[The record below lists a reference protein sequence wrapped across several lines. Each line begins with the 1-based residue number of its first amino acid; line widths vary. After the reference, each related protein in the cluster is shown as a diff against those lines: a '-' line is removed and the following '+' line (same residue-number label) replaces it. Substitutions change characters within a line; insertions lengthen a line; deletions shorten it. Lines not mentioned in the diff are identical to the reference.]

1 MSEMVVR
8 VAERYKGVRAGT
20 FPAIKGF
27 IETSLIDWD
36 SYISAVIFLGGCNF
50 ACPFCH
56 NHELLTGTGPTIPF
70 ESIGDMLLAQKGWV
84 DGVVVTGGEPTS
96 NVGIVDLLEH
106 LKSLGLIVKLDTNGS
121 NPEIVQELVAA
132 GLVDYIA
139 MDIKAG
145 LSREPVDSAGA
156 RKYDI
161 AAGRSVDIDAVEES
175 IEFLLSGEVDY
186 EFRTTLVPTVIGR
199 SDVKNIARRIAG
211 ANRYFLQP
219 FEPAHARSPL
229 LRKVHPYAP
238 TEMNEM
244 LASAR
249 KYVPH
254 ASIRG
259 KMKSSG

>member
-1 MSEMVVR
+1 MIVKTVEQH
-8 VAERYKGVRAGT
+8 KGVTARA
-20 FPAIKGF
+20 FPTIRGF

-36 SYISAVIFLGGCNF
+36 SYISAVVFLGRCNF

-56 NHELLTGTGPTIPF
+56 DHELLTGTGPAIPF
-70 ESIGDMLLAQKGWV
+70 ESIEEMLLAQKGWV

-96 NVGIVDLLEH
+96 NGGIVDLLEE
-106 LKSLGLIVKLDTNGS
+106 LKLLELIVKLDTNGS
-121 NPEIVQELVAA
+121 NPQILRELVTA
-132 GLVDYIA
+132 GLVDYVA

-249 KYVPH
+249 TYVPQ

-259 KMKSSG
+259 KMKPSS